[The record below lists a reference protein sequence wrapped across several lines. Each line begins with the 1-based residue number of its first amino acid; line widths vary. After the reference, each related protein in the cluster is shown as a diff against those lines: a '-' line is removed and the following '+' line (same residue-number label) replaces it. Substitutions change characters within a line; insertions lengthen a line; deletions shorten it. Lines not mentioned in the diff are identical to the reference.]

1 MFFPPASPQHATH
14 TGTLSQESLG
24 GCKTSLARTQ
34 YPRPWPGLG
43 VGFTSM
49 QLGTII
55 SDISGYDL
63 PWDVQR
69 AKGMLDSKRA
79 ESGPWELVRSDTDID
94 HFLLLGGT
102 GSGKTTLMR
111 FLKVADIFAGH
122 GLAYIDPHGDAART
136 LLKHIPPHRLQDV
149 IYFSPTETEQII
161 ALNFLET
168 VPEQYRAAVAEHL
181 VAAFKYIWRDSWGE
195 RMEWILLHAFRA
207 HLDLPEGTLL
217 GVRKMLRSKAYRK
230 WILPYIKDDL
240 THEFWTEEFESWT
253 PTERTQAIMPIL
265 NRLDKILGNTAVRN
279 MLGQSKSTISL
290 RRIMDERKIL
300 VVNLSS
306 GKIGPK
312 SSELLGALMVA
323 KFFTDALT
331 REDTKEEERVPFYL
345 YVDEFKKFQTAAFA
359 DILSESRKYKLGLTL
374 AGQFLG
380 QAGEEMVDALLN
392 NMSDIFCFKV
402 GSRDAKLLAPDLD
415 IPARA
420 LMQLAP
426 YEIRS
431 KNSSAIYKLAHPSIL
446 ERFPHAESILK
457 NSRDN
462 YGRPR
467 ALVEDRIARL
477 HRSHKDPTKAATRR
491 PKMAKDLR
499 VK

>member
-1 MFFPPASPQHATH
+1 
-14 TGTLSQESLG
+14 
-24 GCKTSLARTQ
+24 
-34 YPRPWPGLG
+34 
-43 VGFTSM
+43 M

-63 PWDVQR
+63 PWNVQR
-69 AKGMLDSKRA
+69 DRGMLDQKR
-79 ESGPWELVRSDTDID
+79 EERGPWEFQRPQNSEVD

-102 GSGKTTLMR
+102 GAGKTTLMR
-111 FLKVADIFAGH
+111 FLQCLDIAAGH
-122 GLAYIDPHGDAART
+122 GLAYIDPHGDSSRT
-136 LLKHIPPHRLQDV
+136 LLDHIPEYRLQDV
-149 IYFSPTETEQII
+149 IYFSPTETEQVV

-168 VPEQYRAAVAEHL
+168 VPEEYRAAVAEHL

-217 GVRKMLRSKAYRK
+217 GVRKMLRSKSYRK
-230 WILPYIKDDL
+230 WIIPYIKDDL
-240 THEFWTEEFESWT
+240 THEFWTEEFESWS
-253 PTERTQAIMPIL
+253 PTERKEAVMPIL
-265 NRLDKILGNTAVRN
+265 NRLDKILGNKAVRN

-306 GKIGPK
+306 GKIGPR
-312 SSELLGALMVA
+312 SSELLGAMLVA
-323 KFFTDALT
+323 KCFTEALT
-331 REDTKEEERVPFYL
+331 RENIGEDERVPFYL
-345 YVDEFKKFQTAAFA
+345 YVDEFKKVQTAAFE
-359 DILSESRKYKLGLTL
+359 DILSESRKYKLGLIL

-415 IPARA
+415 IPVRA
-420 LMQLAP
+420 LMQLNP

-431 KNSSAIYKLAHPSIL
+431 KNNSAIYKLAHPSIL
-446 ERFPHAESILK
+446 QRFPYAESILA
-457 NSRDN
+457 NSRAN

-467 ALVEDRIARL
+467 EAVEDSIARL
-477 HRSHKDPTKAATRR
+477 HRSHKDPPKAATRR

-499 VK
+499 IK

>member
-1 MFFPPASPQHATH
+1 
-14 TGTLSQESLG
+14 
-24 GCKTSLARTQ
+24 
-34 YPRPWPGLG
+34 
-43 VGFTSM
+43 M

-63 PWDVQR
+63 PWNVQR
-69 AKGMLDSKRA
+69 DRGMLDTTRA
-79 ESGPWELVRSDTDID
+79 EAGPWHFVRAQSEVE
-94 HFLLLGGT
+94 HLLLLGGT

-111 FLKVADIFAGH
+111 FLKVADTSAGH

-136 LLKHIPPHRLQDV
+136 LLNHIPPNRMQDV
-149 IYFSPTETEQII
+149 IYFSPAETEQVI

-217 GVRKMLRSKAYRK
+217 GVRKMLRSKSYRK
-230 WILPYIKDDL
+230 WILPYIQDDL
-240 THEFWTEEFESWT
+240 TQEFWTEEFESWT
-253 PTERTQAIMPIL
+253 PSERKEAVMPIL
-265 NRLDKILGNTAVRN
+265 NRLDKILGNKAVRN
-279 MLGQSKSTISL
+279 ILGQSKSTISL
-290 RRIMDERKIL
+290 RHIMDERKIL

-306 GKIGPK
+306 GKIGPR
-312 SSELLGALMVA
+312 SCELLGALLVA
-323 KFFTDALT
+323 KFFTEALT
-331 REDTKEEERVPFYL
+331 REDTDEEDRIPFYL
-345 YVDEFKKFQTAAFA
+345 YVDEWKKFQTAAFA

-374 AGQFLG
+374 AGQYLG

-392 NMSDIFCFKV
+392 NMNDIFCFKV

-431 KNSSAIYKLAHPSIL
+431 KTSSAIYRLAHPAIL
-446 ERFPHAESILK
+446 ERLGWRAISCK
-457 NSRDN
+457 N
-462 YGRPR
+462 
-467 ALVEDRIARL
+467 AR
-477 HRSHKDPTKAATRR
+477 
-491 PKMAKDLR
+491 
-499 VK
+499 